1 MSASYKYHNPDY
13 ENENFYFKENTE
25 NEIYLA
31 VKEFEKNFKNKF
43 KIKKS
48 GIQKKF
54 NRIHKDR
61 FKNFFYERDDYQNSL
76 INSVDRL
83 KRIRMFKASSGAL
96 CNSYLKNNL

>member
-1 MSASYKYHNPDY
+1 MSASYKYHNPDN

-48 GIQKKF
+48 GIQK
-54 NRIHKDR
+54 
-61 FKNFFYERDDYQNSL
+61 SL
-76 INSVDRL
+76 IEFTTIDT
-83 KRIRMFKASSGAL
+83 KIFFTKERIIKTL
-96 CNSYLKNNL
+96 